1 MQMHFRLA
9 VSLFLSFAL
18 FLCFFPAAAYSESSE
33 TELLFPEYVT
43 LGPVTAGEKIER
55 SIALR
60 NTEDEP
66 VYLNFTTTCP
76 CLKVEPLEL
85 SISPSSSAE
94 LRVLFDSWGYS
105 GKTIKKVYVASSI
118 EKYHGSIITFEALV
132 EGAASED
139 TGSGRCLEC
148 EEREQQAYLNHLLE
162 QKETAVPHGEF
173 FYSAGC
179 RECDKFLEN
188 ELPELLEKSEDRLV
202 VIPLHVTDPEVF
214 ELFLQRT
221 LHQGKKVENL
231 PALILKGEISTGIKD
246 IRAAIIEAVS
256 GEPSGK
262 ESTQPAENTPVEN
275 TPAASGLVS
284 GLAPIPIFGAG
295 LIDGINPCAFT
306 TIIFMLSALALYG
319 RSRRQMLS
327 TGLVFSGA
335 VFVTYYLVGLGFFAV
350 IRRASAYSYISDF
363 LRWGLVFILIL
374 FALISI
380 YDGIM
385 IRKGKTEKVILQ
397 LSLGMKQRIHKS
409 IRHGLKS
416 ASLIGGAALMGVFV
430 SLFELACTGQV
441 YLPTITYMVTR
452 GFSYGYAL
460 LLIYNIGFILPLLA
474 VFFLVYTGTSSKT
487 ISSVFSTH
495 MATVKFSLSG
505 IFLLLGFLTLLQ

>member
-1 MQMHFRLA
+1 MHFSLA
-9 VSLFLSFAL
+9 VILFLF
-18 FLCFFPAAAYSESSE
+18 FFPSAVSSE
-33 TELLFPEYVT
+33 NSNTVLLIPEYVT
-43 LGPVTAGEKIER
+43 LGPVAAGEKIER
-55 SIALR
+55 FIPLH
-60 NTEDEP
+60 NTESEP

-105 GKTIKKVYVASSI
+105 GKTIKKVFVASSI
-118 EKYHGSIITFEALV
+118 EKYHGSIMTFEAMV

-139 TGSGRCLEC
+139 TGTIRCLEC
-148 EEREQQAYLNHLLE
+148 EEREQQAYLNHLLQ

-179 RECDKFLEN
+179 RECDKFLQN

-214 ELFLQRT
+214 ELFLKRT

-231 PALILKGEISTGIKD
+231 PALILEGEISTGIKD
-246 IRAAIIEAVS
+246 IRAAVIEAVS
-256 GEPSGK
+256 GDPGGK
-262 ESTQPAENTPVEN
+262 ENDPTTENVPVENTPVEN
-275 TPAASGLVS
+275 TPAASGLIS
-284 GLAPIPIFGAG
+284 NLAPIPIFGAG

-327 TGLVFSGA
+327 TGLVFSLS
-335 VFVTYYLVGLGFFAV
+335 VFITYYLVGLGFFAV
-350 IRRASAYSYISDF
+350 IRKASAYSYISDF
-363 LRWGLVFILIL
+363 LRWGLILILIL
-374 FALISI
+374 FATVSI

-385 IRKGKTEKVILQ
+385 IRRGKTEKVILQ
-397 LSLGMKQRIHKS
+397 LSRAMKQRIHKS
-409 IRHGLKS
+409 VRHGLKS
-416 ASLIGGAALMGVFV
+416 TSLIGGTALMGVLV

-495 MATVKFSLSG
+495 MAAVKFSLSG
-505 IFLLLGFLTLLQ
+505 IFLILGFLTLLQ